1 MMFMLHQFLV
11 LRYFPL
17 TLSTFLLRFAGGTG
31 GIWLDITK
39 TPHVAYDYASLIA
52 VEQRCSYRLPH
63 ASLWVPCAVGD
74 LI

>member
-17 TLSTFLLRFAGGTG
+17 TLSTFLAAIRWWY

-63 ASLWVPCAVGD
+63 ASLWVPCVVGD